1 MAMAASAMMESL
13 FQRTLDDL
21 VKGLRLQMIGESRYM
36 AKALE
41 EVRKEMKSTD
51 PVIKVAALQK
61 LTYLQMA
68 CGADMSWASFHIVEV
83 MTMPKFAHKKVGYLA
98 AAQSFYEGTDVLVL
112 TTNLLRKD
120 MGSKNEYETS
130 LAIDC
135 LSRILNADLAGAL
148 TPEVFT
154 LMASSRSFLRKKA
167 TLVLLR
173 VFVRF
178 PDAIRVAFKR
188 LVEKM
193 DDADPQ
199 VVCAAVSVLCE
210 LTLKDPRAYLP
221 LAPEF
226 YRLFEKSTNNWLS
239 IKLVKIFGV
248 LTPLE
253 PRLARKIAGPLCDHM
268 RKTHAKSLL
277 FECIRTVTLGLIEHE
292 GAVKL
297 CVDKLRENMA
307 LGDPNLKY
315 LGLKALAALMD
326 AHPWALESSKEV
338 IIKCLNDGDLSIQRS
353 ALVLIMGMVSESNVE
368 ETVQVR
374 ITQIIGGFLL
384 ERGIHCASLMKLFCA
399 IDQCFYA
406 DSYRV

>member
-1 MAMAASAMMESL
+1 MNGEELGLRRGKPAMATAMMESL

-21 VKGLRLQMIGESRYM
+21 VKGLRLQMIGESRYL

-51 PVIKVAALQK
+51 PVMKVTALQK

-68 CGADMSWASFHIVEV
+68 CGADMAWASFHIVEI

-98 AAQSFYEGTDVLVL
+98 ASQSFHEGTDVLVL

-130 LAIDC
+130 LAIEC
-135 LSRILNADLAGAL
+135 LSRILNPDLAAAL
-148 TPEVFT
+148 TSEVFT
-154 LMASSRSFLRKKA
+154 LMASGKTFLRKKA

-173 VFVRF
+173 IFVKY

-193 DDADPQ
+193 DDVDTQ

-210 LTLKDPRAYLP
+210 LALQDPRAYLP

-226 YRLFEKSTNNWLS
+226 YRLLEKSTNNWLS
-239 IKLVKIFGV
+239 IKLVKIFGA

-253 PRLARKIAGPLCDHM
+253 PRLGKKIAGPLCDHM

-277 FECIRTVTLGLIEHE
+277 FECIRTVTLGLTDHE

-297 CVDKLRENMA
+297 AVEKLRESMGQ
-307 LGDPNLKY
+307 GDPNLKY

-326 AHPWALESSKEV
+326 SHPWAVVESKDV
-338 IIKCLNDGDLSIQRS
+338 IVKCLNDGDPSIQRR
-353 ALVLIMGMVSESNVE
+353 ALVLITGMVSENNVA
-368 ETVQVR
+368 ETVQV
-374 ITQIIGGFLL
+374 
-384 ERGIHCASLMKLFCA
+384 
-399 IDQCFYA
+399 
-406 DSYRV
+406 

>member
-1 MAMAASAMMESL
+1 MIMASTMMESL

-21 VKGLRLQMIGESRYM
+21 VKGLRLQMIGESRYL

-51 PVIKVAALQK
+51 PIIKVTALQK

-83 MTMPKFAHKKVGYLA
+83 MTMVKFSNKKVGYLA
-98 AAQSFYEGTDVLVL
+98 ASQSFHEGTDVLVL

-120 MGSKNEYETS
+120 IGSKNEYEAS
-130 LAIDC
+130 MAIEC
-135 LSRILNADLAGAL
+135 LSRILNPDLAAAL

-154 LMASSRSFLRKKA
+154 LMASSRSFVRKKA

-173 VFVRF
+173 VFVRY

-210 LTLKDPRAYLP
+210 LTLKDPQAYLI

-226 YRLFEKSTNNWLS
+226 FRLLENSPNNWLS
-239 IKLVKIFGV
+239 IKLVKIFGA
-248 LTPLE
+248 LTQIE
-253 PRLARKIAGPLCDHM
+253 PRLGRKIAGPLCDHM

-277 FECIRTVTLGLIEHE
+277 FECIRTVTLGLLYHE

-297 CVDKLRENMA
+297 CVEKLTENMG

-315 LGLKALAALMD
+315 LGLKALASLMD
-326 AHPWALESSKEV
+326 SHPWALVESKEV
-338 IIKCLNDGDLSIQRS
+338 IIKCLNDGDLSIQRR
-353 ALVLIMGMVSESNVE
+353 ALVLIMGMVSENNVE

-374 ITQIIGGFLL
+374 IPGTSVVFSQ
-384 ERGIHCASLMKLFCA
+384 
-399 IDQCFYA
+399 
-406 DSYRV
+406 